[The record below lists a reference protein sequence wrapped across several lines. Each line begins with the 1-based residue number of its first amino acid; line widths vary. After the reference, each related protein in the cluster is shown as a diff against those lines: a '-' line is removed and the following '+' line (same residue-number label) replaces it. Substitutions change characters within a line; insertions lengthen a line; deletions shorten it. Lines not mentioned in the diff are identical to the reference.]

1 MDWSTILSYILKIA
15 GSALAALITTF
26 ATILFTKLKTKINNA
41 ILNAYIAKVVRAAE
55 QLYPNEGQK
64 TGPEK
69 FQYVV
74 DRVLERFPKLTNN
87 EYLRSLI
94 EGAVYSVSQ
103 EVKQIAKIEDK
114 EEKSE
119 TKALSSF

>member
-1 MDWSTILSYILKIA
+1 MDWNTILTYILKIA
-15 GSALAALITTF
+15 GSALAALVTTF
-26 ATILFTKLKTKINNA
+26 ATILFAKLKNKINEA
-41 ILNAYIAKVVRAAE
+41 VLNAYISKVVRAAE

-74 DRVLERFPKLTNN
+74 NQVLEKFPKLTNN

-94 EGAVYSVSQ
+94 EGAVYSLSH
-103 EVKQIAKIEDK
+103 EAKEAVPVTTEPPEQPRTPI
-114 EEKSE
+114 
-119 TKALSSF
+119 SF